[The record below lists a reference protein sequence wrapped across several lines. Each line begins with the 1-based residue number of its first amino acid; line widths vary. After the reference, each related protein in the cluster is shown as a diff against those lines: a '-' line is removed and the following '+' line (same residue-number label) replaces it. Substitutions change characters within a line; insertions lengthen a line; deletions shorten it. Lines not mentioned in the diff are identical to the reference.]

1 MALALPGGEGGSRL
15 SGESPSEE
23 PPLEPRQG
31 RTGSPLFR
39 RHVARPRLTRV
50 LDEARA
56 QAIVL
61 VAPPGY
67 GKTVLV
73 REWAEG
79 RKHVVWYRAT
89 AASADLATLSVAV
102 AEAVEPLV
110 PGTSARLRQRVREG
124 VGEDW
129 ARLLAEFLAPA
140 LEDWPA
146 DGVLVV
152 DDYHLVQES
161 RAAEEL
167 VDWLLTMTPLRLVVT
182 TRTRPSWASA
192 RRVLYGDVVEIDR
205 SLLAFTEDEAQEVLG
220 GLTAPEARAAIAGAQ
235 RWPAL
240 VTLAALTGGEAPER
254 FAGDALYRYLADEV
268 LRNEAP
274 EVQRFMTLAS
284 APLTLDDGT
293 LAILGLGGSHAIVA
307 RLLDEGLLEQVGLTY
322 RFHPLLREFLRRKL
336 TADEPELAVTLADA
350 AATHAAST
358 GRVEEAFELAR
369 ETGRTERAAQI
380 AAEAAR
386 ELLVAGRV
394 ETVERWLE
402 ACGAAAL
409 LHPAL
414 VLARAAILLRRG
426 ELGAAGAMALD
437 VARRLGDDDP
447 HSSRA
452 WYLAAQSHQLLSRWV
467 EAQRYARRAAGAAVT
482 RDDRLNALLL
492 TVLAAAAVE
501 DEAGQE
507 LTELET
513 LAANDLR
520 ARFRLASAQMRAA
533 LSGPS
538 LAGTWERVAALLPLA
553 DHCEGPM
560 LKSDVLAGAAYL
572 NVLRGEYDTAAALAE
587 QAAGVAA
594 DAKLRLPHAFSTLY
608 LAAAEAGRRRFS
620 KAERIVRRVED
631 LASIERPSL
640 RLTLEIAR
648 LRIALAR
655 GDAVTPASL
664 DDLAVDDAAPR
675 IRALYAALAAFAD
688 DTRGPALSDEAR
700 GLSRSA
706 EAQLYSSF
714 ADLVRHARAGED
726 VAVELTGLLE
736 RAHRADVVD
745 PFVVA
750 YRVEPRL
757 LAFAA
762 ADPRTQAL
770 ARTIALRVGD
780 EELAHHVGLVGARYA
795 WDVHDTLTPR
805 ELEVL
810 ELLAEGLS
818 NAEIAR
824 RLYISPSTT
833 KVHVHHILEKL
844 GSKSRFEAVV
854 KAGRS
859 GPNEGGS

>member
-1 MALALPGGEGGSRL
+1 
-15 SGESPSEE
+15 
-23 PPLEPRQG
+23 
-31 RTGSPLFR
+31 
-39 RHVARPRLTRV
+39 VARPRLTRL

-56 QAIVL
+56 PAVLL

-67 GKTVLV
+67 GKTILV

-102 AEAVEPLV
+102 AEAIEPLV

-129 ARLLAEFLAPA
+129 ARVLAEFLAPA

-146 DGVLVV
+146 DGVLVI
-152 DDYHLVQES
+152 DDYHLVQAS
-161 RAAEEL
+161 RPAEEL

-205 SLLAFTEDEAQEVLG
+205 SQLAFTDDEAREVLG
-220 GLTAPEARAAIAGAQ
+220 GLSAPEARAAITSAQ
-235 RWPAL
+235 GWPAL
-240 VTLAALTGGEAPER
+240 VTLAALTGGETPER

-268 LRNEAP
+268 LQKESP
-274 EVQRFMTLAS
+274 DVQRFMTVAS
-284 APLTLDDGT
+284 VPLTLDDET
-293 LAILGLGGSHAIVA
+293 LAMLGLAGSQAIVA
-307 RLLDEGLLEQVGLTY
+307 RLVDEGLLEQVGMTY

-336 TADEPELAVTLADA
+336 IADQPELAVTLADA
-350 AATHAAST
+350 AATHAATT

-369 ETGRTERAAQI
+369 ESGRSERAAQI

-402 ACGAAAL
+402 ACGPAAL
-409 LHPAL
+409 LQPAL
-414 VLARAAILLRRG
+414 VVARAAILLRRG
-426 ELGAAGAMALD
+426 ELMAAGSLALD

-447 HSSRA
+447 QASRA

-467 EAQRYARRAAGAAVT
+467 EARRYARRAAATALT
-482 RDDRLNALLL
+482 REDRLNALLL
-492 TVLAAAAVE
+492 TVLSAAAVE
-501 DEAGQE
+501 DDATDE
-507 LTELET
+507 LSELET

-520 ARFRLASAQMRAA
+520 ARFRLASAELRTAFA
-533 LSGPS
+533 SPS
-538 LAGTWERVAALLPLA
+538 VAGTWERVAALIPLA

-572 NVLRGEYDTAAALAE
+572 NVLRAEYDTAAALAV

-631 LASIERPSL
+631 VASTERPSL
-640 RLTLEIAR
+640 RLMLEIVR
-648 LRIALAR
+648 LRIALGR
-655 GDAVTPASL
+655 GDALEPTAR
-664 DDLAVDDAAPR
+664 DDLAVEDASAR
-675 IRALYAALAAFAD
+675 VRALYAALSAFAD
-688 DTRGPALSDEAR
+688 DARSAELADEAR
-700 GLSRSA
+700 ASSRSA
-706 EAQLYSSF
+706 EAQLYAAF
-714 ADLVRHARAGED
+714 ADLVREVRAGED
-726 VAVELTGLLE
+726 VAPELATLLE
-736 RAHRADVVD
+736 RARAADVVD

-750 YRVEPRL
+750 YRVEPEL
-757 LAFAA
+757 LALAA
-762 ADPRTQAL
+762 SDPRIEAF
-770 ARTIALRVGD
+770 ARTTALRVGD
-780 EELAHHVGLVGARYA
+780 EELAQHAGLVRTSYA
-795 WDVHDTLTPR
+795 WDVHDVLTPR

-854 KAGRS
+854 KASRS
-859 GPNEGGS
+859 GTNGGGG